1 VSNPA
6 RENGCLSE
14 VDQNRRSRPKTR
26 TTAIG
31 PRALCDLSYGGLI
44 LEIVSR
50 QSISFQSGAEVHCL
64 LRKEEVILHPLPA
77 EDNLELFAFD
87 KSYVDRLRDGEP
99 STEQHFV
106 AYFGQILGI
115 MLRSRYLPPERVED
129 VRQETFARVIAT
141 LRRDGGVR
149 HPERFGAF
157 VNSIC
162 KNVLRENNRQL
173 YRTRPLQPDQMESP
187 NPDTIVDLEQELISQ
202 ETKEKVRRIL
212 AEMKP
217 RDRELLRALFLE
229 EKDKDQI
236 CREFEVER
244 EYLRVLLHRAKVRF
258 RATFDQQPENPFA
271 RTTRR
276 RVP

>member
-1 VSNPA
+1 
-6 RENGCLSE
+6 
-14 VDQNRRSRPKTR
+14 
-26 TTAIG
+26 
-31 PRALCDLSYGGLI
+31 
-44 LEIVSR
+44 VSR
-50 QSISFQSGAEVHCL
+50 KFISFQSGQRSIASYVK
-64 LRKEEVILHPLPA
+64 RKLYSNHYQA

-141 LRRDGGVR
+141 LRRDGGIR
-149 HPERFGAF
+149 QPERFGAF

-173 YRTRPLQPDQMESP
+173 YRTRALPPDQMESP

-236 CREFEVER
+236 CREFGVER
-244 EYLRVLLHRAKVRF
+244 EYLRVLLYRAKVRF
-258 RATFDQQPENPFA
+258 RATFDQQPENPLA
-271 RTTRR
+271 RTTRGG
-276 RVP
+276 VP